1 MASICMYFQVH
12 QPLRLRK
19 VSLLNVFSGQM
30 HPSPKEAYFNR
41 ELNEQIFRKVATKCY
56 LPTNELLLK
65 LIEAHNGD
73 FRFSFSLT
81 GVFLEQCE
89 MFGKD
94 VLESF
99 KRLADTGKVDFLAET
114 YYHSLSSFYRDGS
127 EFDSQVKMHHEAIR
141 SLLGVS
147 PSVFRNT
154 ESIFSNEIAARA
166 ERLGYG
172 GIIAEGIEH
181 TLGGRSP
188 NYLYNVQ
195 GCKKIKVLMR
205 NYNLSDDI
213 GYRFS
218 SRAWK
223 EWPLT
228 AEKYAGWLSKCDGQC
243 VNVFMDFETFGE
255 HHWSDTGIFSFLRHL
270 PAACLSHPNLNFK
283 MAREVAEWDAR
294 GTMDVPYPTSWADME
309 RDLSAWLGNDMQHA
323 CFNEMESL
331 GDAARRQGGENLEAW
346 RLLQSS
352 DHLYYLCTKSM
363 SDGDVHKY
371 FSHYANPY
379 EGFINYMNIIQDFK
393 SRLGGV

>member
-19 VSLLNVFSGQM
+19 VSLLSMYSGQM
-30 HPSPKEAYFNR
+30 PSSPKDAYFNR
-41 ELNEQIFRKVATKCY
+41 ELNEQIFRKVASKCY
-56 LPTNELLLK
+56 LPTNELLLQM
-65 LIEAHNGD
+65 IDGHNGD

-94 VLESF
+94 VLDSF

-114 YYHSLSSFYRDGS
+114 YYHSLSSFYRDGA
-127 EFDSQVKMHHEAIR
+127 EFDSQVRMHHEAIR
-141 SLLGVS
+141 SLLGVA

-154 ESIFSNEIAARA
+154 ESIFSNDIAARA
-166 ERLGYG
+166 ERLGYS

-181 TLGGRSP
+181 TLGWRSP
-188 NYLYNVQ
+188 NYVYGVQ
-195 GCKKIKVLMR
+195 GCEKIKVLMR

-218 SRAWK
+218 SRTWK

-228 AEKYAGWLSKCDGQC
+228 AEKYAGWLAKCDGQC
-243 VNVFMDFETFGE
+243 VNIFMDFETFGE
-255 HHWSDTGIFSFLRHL
+255 HHWSDTGIFSFLKSL
-270 PAACLSHPNLNFK
+270 PGACLAHKNLNFR
-283 MAREVAEWDAR
+283 MAREVAGWDAR

-323 CFNEMESL
+323 CFSEMESL
-331 GDAARRQGGENLEAW
+331 GEAARRQGGESLEAW

-352 DHLYYLCTKSM
+352 DHLYYLCTKSL

-393 SRLGGV
+393 ARLGGV

>member
-65 LIEAHNGD
+65 LIEEHNGD

-99 KRLADTGKVDFLAET
+99 KRLADTGSVDFLAET

-147 PSVFRNT
+147 PQVFRNT

-166 ERLGYG
+166 ERLGYS
-172 GIIAEGIEH
+172 GIVAEGVEH
-181 TLGGRSP
+181 TLGWRSP

-195 GCKKIKVLMR
+195 GCEKIKVLMR

-228 AEKYAGWLSKCDGQC
+228 AEKYAGWLAKCDGQC

-255 HHWSDTGIFSFLRHL
+255 HHWGDTGIFSFLRHL
-270 PAACLSHPNLNFK
+270 PAACLSHKNLNFK

-309 RDLSAWLGNDMQHA
+309 RDLSAWLGNDMQNA
-323 CFNEMESL
+323 CFHEMESL
-331 GDAARRQGGENLEAW
+331 GDAARRQGGEHLEAW

>member
-1 MASICMYFQVH
+1 MYFQVH

-19 VSLLNVFSGQM
+19 VSLLNVLSGQVP
-30 HPSPKEAYFNR
+30 PSPKDAYFNR
-41 ELNEQIFRKVATKCY
+41 ELNEQIFRKVAAKCY
-56 LPTNELLLK
+56 LPTNELLLR
-65 LIEAHNGD
+65 LIEEHGGD

-94 VLESF
+94 VLDSF

-114 YYHSLSSFYRDGS
+114 YYHSLASFYRDGS
-127 EFDSQVKMHHEAIR
+127 EFDAQVRMHHEAIR

-147 PSVFRNT
+147 PQVFRNT
-154 ESIFSNEIAARA
+154 ESIFSNGIALRA
-166 ERLGYG
+166 EKLGYR
-172 GIIAEGIEH
+172 GIIAEGIERV
-181 TLGGRSP
+181 LGWRSP
-188 NYLYNVQ
+188 NYLYSVK
-195 GCKKIKVLMR
+195 GCDKIKVLMR
-205 NYNLSDDI
+205 NYQLSDDM

-218 SRAWK
+218 AKGWK

-228 AEKYAGWLSKCDGQC
+228 AEKYAGWLAKCDGQM
-243 VNVFMDFETFGE
+243 VNIFMDFETFGE
-255 HHWSDTGIFSFLRHL
+255 HHWHDTGIFSFLRHL
-270 PAACLSHPNLNFK
+270 PSACLAHPNLNFR

-294 GTMDVPYPTSWADME
+294 GEMDIPYPTSWADME

-323 CFNEMESL
+323 CFEAMESL
-331 GDAARRQGGENLEAW
+331 GDAARRQGGESLEAW

-352 DHLYYLCTKSM
+352 DHLYYLCTKSL

-371 FSHYANPY
+371 FSHYDNPY

-393 SRLGGV
+393 SRLGGA